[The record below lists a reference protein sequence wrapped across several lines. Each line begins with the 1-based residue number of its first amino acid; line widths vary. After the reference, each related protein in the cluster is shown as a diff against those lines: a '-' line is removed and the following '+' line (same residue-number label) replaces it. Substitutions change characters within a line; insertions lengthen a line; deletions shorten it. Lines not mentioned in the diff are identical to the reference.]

1 MNSLPD
7 HRNQSWC
14 RPQHGPQIDVKK
26 SENART
32 YLPTEEVEPT
42 HLKSLDLPVFR
53 AELLAPH
60 RLSFSEGLNTGLELV
75 DLLPAKVELL
85 AHIGQLVGVSLVR
98 ILDPLLELSLDMT
111 ERFQAR
117 NQIVVE
123 DAEVRERLRFGLPV
137 LLLLCKTAHR
147 TSARR
152 TRRFRTRST
161 RTGVLSTPTILSIY
175 W

>member
-26 SENART
+26 SEHART
-32 YLPTEEVEPT
+32 YLPTEAETT
-42 HLKSLDLPVFR
+42 HLKSFNLPVFR
-53 AELLAPH
+53 AQLLAPH
-60 RLSFSEGLNTGLELV
+60 RLSFSKGLDTGFELV
-75 DLLPAKVELL
+75 DLLPAEVELL

-98 ILDPLLELSLDMT
+98 VLDPLLELGLDMT

-137 LLLLCKTAHR
+137 LLLLCKTTHR

-152 TRRFRTRST
+152 TRRFRTR
-161 RTGVLSTPTILSIY
+161 
-175 W
+175 